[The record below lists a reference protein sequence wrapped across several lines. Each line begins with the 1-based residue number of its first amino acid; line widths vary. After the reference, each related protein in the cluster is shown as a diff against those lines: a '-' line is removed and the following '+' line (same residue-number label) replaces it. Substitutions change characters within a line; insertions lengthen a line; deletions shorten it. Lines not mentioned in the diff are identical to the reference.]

1 MRPSSAQLWPRT
13 FEFEFA
19 VQSSNYEFRHVPSYL
34 YVHGRFRRNECML
47 PHEWFRRNLETMV
60 HEFDDASGWRQP
72 VNRLGTNEFLQ
83 REMARGKAVSPI
95 FTVFGISG
103 LIISVCVCVFF
114 VCFFLFSHKLCFSFF
129 TSVSLHIYSKLIGY
143 MLQTKGSLP
152 TSWATCSYY
161 C

>member
-1 MRPSSAQLWPRT
+1 MHNYGHELLNSSSLCKAPIT
-13 FEFEFA
+13 NFDMC
-19 VQSSNYEFRHVPSYL
+19 PSYL

-103 LIISVCVCVFF
+103 LISSVCVCFPFVSFRFLTSCVFP
-114 VCFFLFSHKLCFSFF
+114 FSPRYLYIFIQS
-129 TSVSLHIYSKLIGY
+129 
-143 MLQTKGSLP
+143 
-152 TSWATCSYY
+152 
-161 C
+161 